1 MPTYLDLLPDELYQ
15 KIMSPLFAQC
25 AEEVAHKRNIS
36 YNHRTLQ
43 GYHTYDAYEEL
54 FAGNKCRSH
63 FAVVYAWLVGK
74 KKRGARMWTDGKRL
88 YSYNMVLGCTLP
100 DGNKVMRQT
109 TSRTGCF
116 VSQSTSTHSNLA
128 ARYADLVYNTRMDIE
143 MHNHLFEI
151 D

>member
-1 MPTYLDLLPDELYQ
+1 MPGLLGAPATRYTRALHQ
-15 KIMSPLFAQC
+15 GLVFQC

-54 FAGNKCRSH
+54 FAGNKSRSH
-63 FAVVYAWLVGK
+63 LAVVYAWLVGK

-88 YSYNMVLGCTLP
+88 YSYNMVLGCTLSG
-100 DGNKVMRQT
+100 DYKVMRQM

-128 ARYADLVYNTRMDIE
+128 ARHADLVYNTRMDIE

>member
-25 AEEVAHKRNIS
+25 VEEVAHKRNITI
-36 YNHRTLQ
+36 NHRTLQ
-43 GYHTYDAYEEL
+43 GHCADGICEEL
-54 FAGNKCRSH
+54 FAGSKSH
-63 FAVVYAWLVGK
+63 LAVVYAWLVGK

-88 YSYNMVLGCTLP
+88 YSYNMVLGCTLSG
-100 DGNKVMRQT
+100 DYKVMRQM

>member
-1 MPTYLDLLPDELYQ
+1 MPTYLDLLPDELYH

-25 AEEVAHKRNIS
+25 AKEVAHKRNITI
-36 YNHRTLQ
+36 NHMTLQ
-43 GYHTYDAYEEL
+43 GHCADDAYEEL
-54 FAGNKCRSH
+54 FAGSKSH
-63 FAVVYAWLVGK
+63 LAVVYAWLVGK
-74 KKRGARMWTDGKRL
+74 KKRGARTWTDGKRL
-88 YSYNMVLGCTLP
+88 YSYGMVLGCTLSG
-100 DGNKVMRQT
+100 DYKVMRQM

>member
-1 MPTYLDLLPDELYQ
+1 MPTYLDLLPDELYH

-63 FAVVYAWLVGK
+63 LAVVYAWLVGK
-74 KKRGARMWTDGKRL
+74 KKERRAYVD
-88 YSYNMVLGCTLP
+88 
-100 DGNKVMRQT
+100 
-109 TSRTGCF
+109 
-116 VSQSTSTHSNLA
+116 
-128 ARYADLVYNTRMDIE
+128 
-143 MHNHLFEI
+143 
-151 D
+151 